1 MRWRQ
6 QLIFIFSPLAGGWI
20 RAHIKHVAY
29 DTPGWLK
36 CECLNIKVL
45 KCFIK
50 VPMQRICQLW
60 SAAYIAHLHYTE
72 RRQGLVYICLFIH
85 FSALQRVC
93 LGLSSILCYINSSQV
108 QSRYPLLLLSHE
120 HIKYGLS
127 FLKMPTGSRGEE
139 KKHSHVKLVLHL
151 NLNIHFNCIMQL
163 IWWLCRQQFEGNN
176 IRAN

>member
-6 QLIFIFSPLAGGWI
+6 TLIFIFSLLAGGWI

-29 DTPGWLK
+29 DTPARLK

-60 SAAYIAHLHYTE
+60 SAANIAHLHYTE
-72 RRQGLVYICLFIH
+72 RRQGLVYTCLFIH
-85 FSALQRVC
+85 SSASRRLRA
-93 LGLSSILCYINSSQV
+93 GLTSIQCYINSSQV
-108 QSRYPLLLLSHE
+108 QSRFPLSLLSHD

-127 FLKMPTGSRGEE
+127 FLKMPTGSRGGG
-139 KKHSHVKLVLHL
+139 KRS
-151 NLNIHFNCIMQL
+151 
-163 IWWLCRQQFEGNN
+163 
-176 IRAN
+176 AAT